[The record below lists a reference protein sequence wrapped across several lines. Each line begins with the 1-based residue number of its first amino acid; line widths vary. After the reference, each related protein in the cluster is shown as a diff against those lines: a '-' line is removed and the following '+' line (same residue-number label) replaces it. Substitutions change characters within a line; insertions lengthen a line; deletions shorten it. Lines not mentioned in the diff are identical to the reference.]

1 MVPATFPP
9 LPRICDK
16 AYEAH
21 LAFLTISTETDTA
34 SVLTPPMQPDSQQSA
49 MPKVAGDIQD
59 LEEKR

>member
-49 MPKVAGDIQD
+49 MPKVAGDI
-59 LEEKR
+59 